1 MLPIKFFI
9 VLIVVAVIGTIF
21 ILLSG
26 DLIPQSTATSSNS
39 PVSAGDDPADPAT
52 VDTGE
57 LISSTAEPVESPVLL
72 QKEGPSLLEF
82 HCTQCHMTQA
92 LKKFKKS
99 RSEWEM
105 TLTQMEEFS
114 GHLDDT
120 EKIIL
125 LDYLAPADNP

>member
-9 VLIVVAVIGTIF
+9 VLIFVAVIGTGF

-39 PVSAGDDPADPAT
+39 PVSAGGDPADPAA
-52 VDTGE
+52 VETGE
-57 LISSTAEPVESPVLL
+57 LISSTAEPFESPLL
-72 QKEGPSLLEF
+72 SQKEGPSLLEF

-99 RSEWEM
+99 RSAWEM
-105 TLTQMEEFS
+105 TLGQMEEF
-114 GHLDDT
+114 GVHLDEA

-125 LDYLAPADNP
+125 LDYLASVDNP